1 MADKASLQVIGFVL
15 ASVTA
20 GIIVVA
26 AVLVQASVGGRLADQ
41 PATWQAWK
49 VTAAVR

>member
-26 AVLVQASVGGRLADQ
+26 AALVHASAGGQFVDHRA
-41 PATWQAWK
+41 PWQ
-49 VTAAVR
+49 VSRTAGI